1 VRPPAVTVIGC
12 VQADV
17 VMSPVT
23 DLPTPGGTLLAEQT
37 TVRVGGAGANAA
49 LASVE
54 AGMDVR
60 LIGCIGEDHLGDW
73 MRAQLAPAGLADE
86 LVVVPGEASG
96 LTVALE
102 SPARDRSFLTYLG
115 VNARWE
121 PAMIPDDALTCEN
134 LLLCDYFVAPPLRGD
149 AARRLLDTA
158 RARGARTFFDTT
170 WDPEGF
176 SSESR
181 AEVLGLLPSVDV
193 FLPNEVEVCAI
204 AGSVGSAGSAAS
216 AGSAGSARVAGS
228 ALVAGSVGATGG
240 AGDALPAARE
250 LQTVSGGW
258 VVVKLGPRGC
268 FAAGPNGTEI
278 TVPAPAMTVADTTG
292 AGDAFNAGLVGALAR
307 GAGWEEALTEAT
319 RFATTIISRPSNE
332 RYRVALTEVK
342 G

>member
-1 VRPPAVTVIGC
+1 VTTPTVTVIGC
-12 VQADV
+12 VQVDV

-23 DLPTPGGTLLAEQT
+23 DLPAPGGTLLAEQM

-54 AGMDVR
+54 AGMEAR
-60 LIGCIGEDHLGDW
+60 LIGCIGEDQLGDW
-73 MRAQLAPAGLADE
+73 MRAQLGPAGLADE
-86 LVVVPGEASG
+86 LVVIAGQASG

-102 SPARDRSFLTYLG
+102 SPARDRTFLTYLG

-134 LLLCDYFVAPPLRGD
+134 LLLCDYFVAPPLRGE

-158 RARGARTFFDTT
+158 RARGGRTFFDTT

-176 SSESR
+176 SSETR

-193 FLPNEVEVCAI
+193 FLPNEVEAHAI
-204 AGSVGSAGSAAS
+204 AGPEGV
-216 AGSAGSARVAGS
+216 
-228 ALVAGSVGATGG
+228 
-240 AGDALPAARE
+240 AGDADDGLRAARA
-250 LQTVSGGW
+250 LQAVSGGW

-268 FAAGPNGTEI
+268 VAAGPDGAELA
-278 TVPAPAMTVADTTG
+278 VSAPAMTVADTTG
-292 AGDAFNAGLVGALAR
+292 AGDAFNAGLIGALAR
-307 GAGWEEALTEAT
+307 GADWEEALTAAT
-319 RFATTIISRPSNE
+319 RFATTIISRPSNG
-332 RYRVALTEVK
+332 RYRVGLTEVK